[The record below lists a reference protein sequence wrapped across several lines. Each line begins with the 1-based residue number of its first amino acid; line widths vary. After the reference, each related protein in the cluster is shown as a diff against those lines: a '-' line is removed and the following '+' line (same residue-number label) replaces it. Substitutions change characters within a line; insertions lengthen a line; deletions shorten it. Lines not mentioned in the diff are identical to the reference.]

1 MDTPNHYDTLEV
13 GPHASPE
20 VVRAAYKSLMQ
31 RHHPD
36 RHPGDSAAARRATAI
51 AQAYAVL
58 SDPNQ
63 RAAFDARLQQQ
74 RQAARPAPP
83 APIPLPAR
91 RSTAPVAT
99 SSNGYLWLL
108 AAVILASG
116 GAMKL
121 LSGKPPAPPPV
132 ALAVPQRPEAPPRSD
147 APQTAPTQPAEAPLR
162 RVALLASD
170 LNVVLPGTD
179 AESRR
184 HQLSIPAVE
193 LTIGSIESE
202 KFATALARHQEQVV
216 QKLADKLTQAAYSEL
231 LIDGDRYL
239 APFILAA
246 LREITGTQGLD
257 DGATAS
263 PAIPADAPDTHRY
276 GIVAVTLPAS
286 FGLH

>member
-1 MDTPNHYDTLEV
+1 M
-13 GPHASPE
+13 
-20 VVRAAYKSLMQ
+20 
-31 RHHPD
+31 
-36 RHPGDSAAARRATAI
+36 
-51 AQAYAVL
+51 
-58 SDPNQ
+58 
-63 RAAFDARLQQQ
+63 
-74 RQAARPAPP
+74 
-83 APIPLPAR
+83 
-91 RSTAPVAT
+91 
-99 SSNGYLWLL
+99 
-108 AAVILASG
+108 
-116 GAMKL
+116 
-121 LSGKPPAPPPV
+121 
-132 ALAVPQRPEAPPRSD
+132 
-147 APQTAPTQPAEAPLR
+147 
-162 RVALLASD
+162 
-170 LNVVLPGTD
+170 
-179 AESRR
+179 
-184 HQLSIPAVE
+184 E